1 MKLDVTLIGCY
12 SSEQGIIE
20 KEKDFLRMGPAD
32 SPEEFAGRIARS
44 VIGVKGSD
52 SIKVKIMTRRCRLVC
67 TFSSVESENREY
79 IEKDIL
85 RKLNDIQ
92 EKEASASSR

>member
-1 MKLDVTLIGCY
+1 MQVTVIGCY
-12 SSEQGIIE
+12 TGEEGAIQ
-20 KEKDFLRMGPAD
+20 KEKDFLRRGPAD

-44 VIGVKGSD
+44 VIGVKGAD

-92 EKEASASSR
+92 EKEKSATSR